1 VQDQDAGKPGKC
13 PVCGMAFMFPGG
25 PAPHVPLEPFAVHPP
40 PSVPPAFPEVGAA
53 APGFSSAGA
62 AAPPRP
68 FSLAGLDQITS
79 ITLPIGLFFLFLLA
93 LSTLLPWVRLPWIS
107 GEMRSFSGLNLARGT
122 LLLLLCLMVGT
133 LAAATI
139 YFKENARRSAV
150 VGAGF
155 GTFAFFVMIGELSRA
170 SRTGGSSVGLW
181 LGLVAALGIIAPF
194 IVLGVQRPLDWA
206 HLKTLNLPP
215 IIQRFGALAASLV
228 GALLLGFLYLVLA
241 LAAPAGGI
249 A

>member
-13 PVCGMAFMFPGG
+13 PVCGMAFLFPGG
-25 PAPHVPLEPFAVHPP
+25 PAPQVPLEPFAVHPP
-40 PSVPPAFPEVGAA
+40 PNVPPAFPELGAA
-53 APGFSSAGA
+53 APGFASAGP

-68 FSLAGLDQITS
+68 FSLLGLDQITS

-93 LSTLLPWVRLPWIS
+93 LSTLLPWVS
-107 GEMRSFSGLNLARGT
+107 GPIRSFSGLNLSGGA
-122 LLLLLCLMVGT
+122 LLLLLCMMVGATAGAT
-133 LAAATI
+133 L
-139 YFKENARRSAV
+139 YFKENVRRSAV

-170 SRTGGSSVGLW
+170 SRMGGSSVGLW

-194 IVLGVQRPLDWA
+194 IVLGVQRPLDWP
-206 HLKTLNLPP
+206 HLKKLNLPP
-215 IIQRFGALAASLV
+215 IMQRFGALAASLV

-241 LAAPAGGI
+241 LAAPAGVI